1 MHIKIL
7 DVIVL
12 SFYLVP
18 NIITVITP
26 FIIIFGLLLCF
37 IKLNKDNELI
47 SILSLGLGLKP
58 FRNTLFFF
66 SFIIVV
72 IFMILNLYVA
82 PKIYEK
88 YKVNEYN
95 LRNTLDLN
103 NIAFSNFINLNKTTI
118 LDFKKTEDGY
128 KDIFISFSD
137 EKDNIVYAKKGNI
150 FSKNDQYNFKLI
162 EGFKISIDKQKQV
175 EKLEFLNYVLKIES
189 SEINNREIV
198 DNNTLTIFDDLKSKN
213 YLNLTFKII
222 DIILIL
228 YVIIF
233 FFSNNLKKINFKTTN
248 NIYYASISISILILN
263 QIFKNSEM
271 LLNNYIFL
279 IGLVIIF
286 SFFLSNIKK
295 KYE

>member
-1 MHIKIL
+1 M
-7 DVIVL
+7 
-12 SFYLVP
+12 
-18 NIITVITP
+18 
-26 FIIIFGLLLCF
+26 
-37 IKLNKDNELI
+37 
-47 SILSLGLGLKP
+47 
-58 FRNTLFFF
+58 
-66 SFIIVV
+66 
-72 IFMILNLYVA
+72 
-82 PKIYEK
+82 
-88 YKVNEYN
+88 
-95 LRNTLDLN
+95 
-103 NIAFSNFINLNKTTI
+103 
-118 LDFKKTEDGY
+118 
-128 KDIFISFSD
+128 
-137 EKDNIVYAKKGNI
+137 
-150 FSKNDQYNFKLI
+150 
-162 EGFKISIDKQKQV
+162 
-175 EKLEFLNYVLKIES
+175 EFLNYVLKIES

-286 SFFLSNIKK
+286 SFFYQI
-295 KYE
+295 

>member
-1 MHIKIL
+1 MNFKKINLYLFLQIFKYFSLILVIFLSVAWLLKIKRLFTITNFMHIKIL

-162 EGFKISIDKQKQV
+162 EGFKISMI
-175 EKLEFLNYVLKIES
+175 S
-189 SEINNREIV
+189 R
-198 DNNTLTIFDDLKSKN
+198 SK
-213 YLNLTFKII
+213 
-222 DIILIL
+222 
-228 YVIIF
+228 
-233 FFSNNLKKINFKTTN
+233 
-248 NIYYASISISILILN
+248 
-263 QIFKNSEM
+263 
-271 LLNNYIFL
+271 
-279 IGLVIIF
+279 
-286 SFFLSNIKK
+286 
-295 KYE
+295 